1 MEFGKLCR
9 RTAQTPRQAVGE
21 RRWVEGGA
29 PGRSEQWSSG
39 RRAFLPRWP
48 SRHPLKQR
56 AFPLLPLEK
65 VLHRGRAGR
74 ALESLGPTAH
84 LAGPQKY
91 ACWLKRGVWGDRALW
106 GKGRHQWLRPHRSPG
121 TPGGRGRGN
130 PCWTAGLG
138 RDWDP
143 THVSSSSMLR
153 LLWPGCQ
160 LGEGFSFFP
169 PAGGTYVTL
178 TILYAVQREAR
189 VSKAPG
195 NPSTPG
201 SGGRM

>member
-1 MEFGKLCR
+1 MGGRRWGRAPWEVTAPYQQGKSLLSYPTRAPSRRRSSLSGPGGPAGMEFGKLCR
-9 RTAQTPRQAVGE
+9 RTAQTHRQAVGE

-56 AFPLLPLEK
+56 AFPPLPLGK

-84 LAGPQKY
+84 LAGPPIY

-106 GKGRHQWLRPHRSPG
+106 GKGRHQWLRPHRSPC
-121 TPGGRGRGN
+121 TPGGRGRGRVPRRN

-138 RDWDP
+138 RD
-143 THVSSSSMLR
+143 
-153 LLWPGCQ
+153 
-160 LGEGFSFFP
+160 
-169 PAGGTYVTL
+169 
-178 TILYAVQREAR
+178 
-189 VSKAPG
+189 
-195 NPSTPG
+195 
-201 SGGRM
+201 